1 MLKDHRMQKLLAQTV
16 VKFFE
21 NKRKIFLDQTR
32 SGFQVLSWSG
42 WESGIIIFPISNI
55 TFTFKLS
62 SIFNKEFPVNNIT
75 L

>member
-1 MLKDHRMQKLLAQTV
+1 MLKDHRMQKLLAQIV

-32 SGFQVLSWSG
+32 NGFQVLPWSG
-42 WESGIIIFPISNI
+42 WGSGNIIFPNSNI